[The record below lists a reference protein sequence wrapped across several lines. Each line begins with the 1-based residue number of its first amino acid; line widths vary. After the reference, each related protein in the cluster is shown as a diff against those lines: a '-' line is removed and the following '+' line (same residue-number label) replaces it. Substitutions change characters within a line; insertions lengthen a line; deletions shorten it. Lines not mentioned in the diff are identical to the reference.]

1 MARKSNSN
9 RPNARDTRGGAASKG
24 SYGKGGY
31 GSQRSDSRA
40 KSSGP
45 KPLRGG
51 AKRQQ
56 QTVESWNTKKDTRDT
71 GRAKAYAKGKANRAQ
86 RSGSSADYIEGRRA
100 VAEALE
106 LGIPVMRALIQKD
119 MGSADTALT
128 DLEKQ
133 LKAAGIE
140 VERVAK
146 QILDS
151 LSSHGAHQGV
161 MLKVAPY
168 EYAELAEVIAKA
180 GEGSALVIVLD
191 HVTDEGNFGAI
202 CRTAEIVGA
211 AGVVIAKARAA
222 RVGVGAYKTSAG
234 AVMHLPIAQVSN
246 LATALDELKEA
257 GFWAGAATEHAEDV
271 IWDAPLAGRVA
282 LVMGSEGNG
291 ISRLVREHCD
301 FEFKLPQRGNI
312 ESLNVAQAT
321 TAIAYEW
328 LRRDYV
334 SS

>member
-1 MARKSNSN
+1 MARKSTSN

-31 GSQRSDSRA
+31 GQARSDSRSA
-40 KSSGP
+40 KSAGP

-56 QTVESWNTKKDTRDT
+56 QTVESWNAKPKTKAASTRDT
-71 GRAKAYAKGKANRAQ
+71 KPGRSQRRTSSNKGA
-86 RSGSSADYIEGRRA
+86 YIEGRRA

-106 LGIPVMRALIQKD
+106 LGIPVTRALIQKD
-119 MGSADTALT
+119 AGGTDAALA
-128 DLEKQ
+128 DLERE

-140 VERVAK
+140 IERVAK
-146 QILDS
+146 PILDS

-161 MLKVAPY
+161 MLKVQPY
-168 EYAELAEVIAKA
+168 KYAELADIIERA

-222 RVGVGAYKTSAG
+222 SVGVGAYKTSAG

-246 LATALDELKEA
+246 LTTALDELKAA
-257 GFWAGAATEHAEDV
+257 GFWAGAATEHADDV
-271 IWDAPLAGRVA
+271 IWDAPLTGRVA
-282 LVMGSEGNG
+282 LVMGSEGSG
-291 ISRLVREHCD
+291 ISRLVQEHCD
-301 FEFKLPQRGNI
+301 FGFKLPQRGNI

-328 LRRDYV
+328 LRRDFNV
-334 SS
+334 